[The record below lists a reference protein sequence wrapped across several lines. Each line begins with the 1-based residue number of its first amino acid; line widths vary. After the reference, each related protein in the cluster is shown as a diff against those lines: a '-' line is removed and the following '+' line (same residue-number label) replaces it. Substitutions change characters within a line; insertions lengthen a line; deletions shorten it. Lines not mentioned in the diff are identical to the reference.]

1 MRPKAYHGMAGLP
14 QLSAVLSRWVGS
26 TPRRS
31 PKKEKTMSD
40 YNPGPGGYDKYG
52 NTNFEPGDP
61 GGRGPYILL
70 GILVAIGLIGGLLY
84 FNGGQRGGD
93 RANQAQAPS
102 ERSMTAQ
109 PRAPSPMAPAPAAP
123 APAAPSSTDNGATQ
137 KQ

>member
-1 MRPKAYHGMAGLP
+1 
-14 QLSAVLSRWVGS
+14 
-26 TPRRS
+26 
-31 PKKEKTMSD
+31 MSD

-84 FNGGQRGGD
+84 FNGNPRND
-93 RANQAQAPS
+93 RTNQAQAPS
-102 ERSMTAQ
+102 ERSMTA
-109 PRAPSPMAPAPAAP
+109 PTPATPAPATPAPATP
-123 APAAPSSTDNGATQ
+123 APAAPSTDTGTQ

>member
-1 MRPKAYHGMAGLP
+1 
-14 QLSAVLSRWVGS
+14 
-26 TPRRS
+26 
-31 PKKEKTMSD
+31 MSD

-84 FNGGQRGGD
+84 FNGTPHGD
-93 RANQAQAPS
+93 RTNQAQAPT
-102 ERSMTAQ
+102 ERSMTA
-109 PRAPSPMAPAPAAP
+109 PAPATPAPATPARPMAP
-123 APAAPSSTDNGATQ
+123 STDTNSGATE

>member
-1 MRPKAYHGMAGLP
+1 LEPEQSEENA
-14 QLSAVLSRWVGS
+14 
-26 TPRRS
+26 
-31 PKKEKTMSD
+31 MSD

-52 NTNFEPGDP
+52 NSNFEPGDP

-84 FNGGQRGGD
+84 FNGTPKGD
-93 RANQAQAPS
+93 RTNQAFAPT

-109 PRAPSPMAPAPAAP
+109 PKAPAPMAPAPATS
-123 APAAPSSTDNGATQ
+123 APAAPSSTDNGTQ

>member
-1 MRPKAYHGMAGLP
+1 
-14 QLSAVLSRWVGS
+14 
-26 TPRRS
+26 
-31 PKKEKTMSD
+31 MSD

-52 NTNFEPGDP
+52 NNTNFQPGDP

-84 FNGGQRGGD
+84 FNGTPKNGD

-102 ERSMTAQ
+102 ERSMTT
-109 PRAPSPMAPAPAAP
+109 SPTPAPATPRP
-123 APAAPSSTDNGATQ
+123 ATPSPTMPKTDSDTQ

>member
-1 MRPKAYHGMAGLP
+1 
-14 QLSAVLSRWVGS
+14 
-26 TPRRS
+26 
-31 PKKEKTMSD
+31 MSD

-52 NTNFEPGDP
+52 NTNFDPGDP

-84 FNGGQRGGD
+84 FNGTPRND

-102 ERSMTAQ
+102 EQSQSMPGRQTPAT
-109 PRAPSPMAPAPAAP
+109 PAPATP
-123 APAAPSSTDNGATQ
+123 GAGTGGTE